1 MYFFRYLVFL
11 TFFIPSRLFTFS
23 LLFLGMKISNNWLKT
38 LINSDITVEETSE
51 KLTAAGL
58 EVEGIEVFES
68 VPGGLKGLVVGHIV
82 ECGKHPDADR
92 LSLTKVDIGS
102 GELLSIVCGAPNVGI
117 NQKVIVATIGT
128 KLYPTEGEAFEI
140 KKSKIRGALSEGMIC
155 AEDEIGLGK
164 SHAGIM
170 ILPDNS
176 IIGTPAAD
184 YFKLENDAVFEIGLT
199 PNRSDAASHLG
210 VARDLCAILNSHQH
224 AHEIKT
230 DIKGLHELGEATNA
244 KTISIH
250 IENEEACPRYSG
262 LLIDNI
268 KVAESPDWLKNRL
281 RSIGLRPINNIVDI
295 TNFVLHELGQPLH
308 AFDASKIKGNK
319 IIVKTAKEGD
329 KFTTLDG
336 IERSLKANDLMIC
349 NETEA
354 MCMAGIFGG
363 ADSGVTETT
372 TSVFLESAYFDSAY
386 IRRSAKHHA
395 LKTDA
400 SFRFE
405 RGTDP
410 DMTVTALIRAANLIF
425 EIAGGSLSMGI
436 SDQYPVKLEPYR
448 VAFSYLNCTELIGKE
463 IDRHLI
469 KDIILNLG
477 IEIDN
482 EGSDGLLL
490 LVPRY
495 KTDVTRE
502 ADVIEEVM
510 RIYGYNN
517 VEVSKHISYTAHNEP
532 KNYSVALEN
541 KAGSLLEGFGFN
553 EIMSLSLTKESYYP
567 ENLSTVKVLNPLS
580 NDLNVMRADM
590 IYSGLEAIV
599 YNSNRK
605 NADLKL
611 FEIGKTYQVSDKE
624 NAKYQEQKH
633 LTLFVTGDVIKEN
646 PYKLEHKAD
655 FAYLKSVIN
664 NLLQKCG
671 VNSYKSS
678 ESNYPNFEFGL
689 SYLLNTKS
697 LVELGSVS
705 KSLLRQ
711 FGIAQPVMYACINWD
726 VLVKEFSKQKI
737 EFEEI
742 SKFPAVRRDLALLL
756 DKSVNYKQVE
766 ELAFSTERKLL
777 KEVHLFDIYEG
788 EKLGNKKSYA
798 VSFTLLNTEATLT
811 DKQIDGVM
819 DKLISNY
826 KEKLGA
832 ELR

>member
-1 MYFFRYLVFL
+1 
-11 TFFIPSRLFTFS
+11 
-23 LLFLGMKISNNWLKT
+23 MKISNNWLKT
-38 LINSDITVEETSE
+38 LINSDISAEETSE
-51 KLTAAGL
+51 KLTASGL
-58 EVEGIEVFES
+58 EVEGIETFES
-68 VPGGLKGLVVGHIV
+68 VAGGLKGLVVGHIV

-102 GELLSIVCGAPNVGI
+102 GELLSIVCGAPNVGV
-117 NQKVIVATIGT
+117 NQKVIVATIGA
-128 KLYPTEGEAFEI
+128 KLYPSEGEPFEI

-170 ILPDNS
+170 VLPDS
-176 IIGTPAAD
+176 TVIGTKAAE
-184 YFKLENDAVFEIGLT
+184 YFQLPSDTVFEIGLT

-210 VARDLCAILNSHQH
+210 VARDLCAILNSHGNTLQF
-224 AHEIKT
+224 KT
-230 DIKGLHELGEATNA
+230 EIKGLRELSDATHA
-244 KTISIH
+244 HTINIQVK
-250 IENEEACPRYSG
+250 NEEACQRYSG
-262 LLIDNI
+262 LVIDGI

-281 RSIGLRPINNIVDI
+281 KSIGLRPINNIVDI

-308 AFDASKIKGNK
+308 AFDAAKIKGNQ
-319 IIVKTAKEGD
+319 IIIKSSTNGQ

-336 IERSLKANDLMIC
+336 IERTLTANDLMIC
-349 NETEA
+349 NEKEA
-354 MCMAGIFGG
+354 MCLAGIFGG
-363 ADSGVTETT
+363 AESGVTENT
-372 TSVFLESAYFDSAY
+372 TSVFLESAFFVAAY
-386 IRRSAKHHA
+386 IRRSAKHHG

-425 EIAGGSLSMGI
+425 EIAGGHLSMGI
-436 SDQYPVKLEPYR
+436 TDHYPVKLEPYR

-469 KDIILNLG
+469 KEIILNLG
-477 IEIDN
+477 IQIEN

-517 VEVSKHISYTAHNEP
+517 VEVSKSISYTAFNES
-532 KNYSVALEN
+532 KNYSVTLEN
-541 KAGSLLEGFGFN
+541 KTGSLLEGFGFN
-553 EIMSLSLTKESYYP
+553 EIMSLSLTKESYYA
-567 ENLSTVKVLNPLS
+567 ENTPLVKVLNPLS
-580 NDLNVMRADM
+580 LDLNVMRADM
-590 IYSGLEAIV
+590 IFSGLEAIV
-599 YNSNRK
+599 YNSNRR
-605 NADLKL
+605 NSDLKF
-611 FEIGKTYQVSDKE
+611 FELGKTYQLSEGE
-624 NAKYQEQKH
+624 NVKYIEQKY
-633 LTLFVTGDVIKEN
+633 LSLFVSGDVFKEN

-655 FAYLKSVIN
+655 FAYLKTVIDH
-664 NLLQKCG
+664 LLQKCG
-671 VNSYKSS
+671 IASYKSS
-678 ESNYPNFEFGL
+678 ESSYSHFEFGL
-689 SYLLNTKS
+689 TYSLNNKP

-705 KSLLRQ
+705 KSVLKQ
-711 FGIAQPVMYACINWD
+711 FGIAQAVMYASINWD

-742 SKFPAVRRDLALLL
+742 SKFPSVRRDLALLL
-756 DKSVNYKQVE
+756 DKSVNYKQIE

-777 KEVHLFDIYEG
+777 KEVNLFDIYEG

-798 VSFTLLNTEATLT
+798 VSFTLLNNEATLT